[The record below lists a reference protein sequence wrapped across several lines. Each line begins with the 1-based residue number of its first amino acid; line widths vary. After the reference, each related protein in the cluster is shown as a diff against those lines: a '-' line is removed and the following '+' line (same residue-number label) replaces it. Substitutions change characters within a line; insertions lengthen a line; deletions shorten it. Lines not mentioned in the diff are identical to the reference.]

1 MYKEL
6 KTAKSRMTIYKI
18 VAFIVVTTLLI
29 YLHDLIPKGS
39 GKIGKSSLRV
49 YFYTVNSELRFL
61 LVWFLVYALAK
72 GKVWRFVIWLPI
84 LMTTYQLLIR
94 IFSLQTTAYN
104 DFNLKFVISL
114 LVFIALIVFYF
125 YRKRKDYTE
134 E

>member
-1 MYKEL
+1 
-6 KTAKSRMTIYKI
+6 MTIYKI

-125 YRKRKDYTE
+125 YRKRKEYTDE
-134 E
+134 

>member
-1 MYKEL
+1 MCKEL

-72 GKVWRFVIWLPI
+72 GKVWRFVVWLPI

-94 IFSLQTTAYN
+94 IFSLQSTSYN

-114 LVFIALIVFYF
+114 LLFIALIIFYF
-125 YRKRKDYTE
+125 YKKRKEYKNE
-134 E
+134 